1 MIEKLE
7 FRKAAAQIFFLER
20 ATIVRAQGA
29 SEDKK
34 FAAEPTQPNS
44 NFSIIFGI
52 ISSAMFCYRYCCW
65 NNPRAKCRSHLRA
78 GL

>member
-7 FRKAAAQIFFLER
+7 FGKAAAQIFFLER
-20 ATIVRAQGA
+20 ATIVCAQGA

-52 ISSAMFCYRYCCW
+52 DFYVGSFS
-65 NNPRAKCRSHLRA
+65 KA
-78 GL
+78 GVLGETM